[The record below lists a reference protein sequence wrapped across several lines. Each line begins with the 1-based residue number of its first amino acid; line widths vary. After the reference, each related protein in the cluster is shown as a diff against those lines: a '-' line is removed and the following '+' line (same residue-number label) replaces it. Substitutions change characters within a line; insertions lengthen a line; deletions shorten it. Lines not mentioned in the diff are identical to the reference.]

1 LQLMWAMYKH
11 HNLDGSKKTPVA
23 GDTIIIL

>member
-1 LQLMWAMYKH
+1 LMWAMYKH